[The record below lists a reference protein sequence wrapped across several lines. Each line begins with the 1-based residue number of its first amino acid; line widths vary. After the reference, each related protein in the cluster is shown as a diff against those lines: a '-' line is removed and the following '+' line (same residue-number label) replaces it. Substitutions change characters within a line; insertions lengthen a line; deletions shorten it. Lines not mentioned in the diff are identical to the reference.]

1 MLWDVDTMFNWLVTR
16 IHTGMIIPDEFE
28 RSPTRK
34 VNEKGKKKNYM
45 ASLLLGFIERST
57 FHVDAASPFYQL
69 VFMKF
74 IQLCSKV
81 LFFFYFCHSLEMR
94 LYTWKWGKNSDA
106 TKKITRSRTDCFN
119 KLNRFAPKIFLFIK
133 NKGWDDS
140 WTC

>member
-1 MLWDVDTMFNWLVTR
+1 
-16 IHTGMIIPDEFE
+16 
-28 RSPTRK
+28 
-34 VNEKGKKKNYM
+34 M

-133 NKGWDDS
+133 TKDEMTHGRVSFNINIPLYNTSNLFVFPPCYAMDDILCS
-140 WTC
+140 QHHWFLSFLKW